1 METMPEA
8 DLDWSTLL
16 DVTSRPDE
24 CCDRTEPSCDNEAVR
39 RTYCTG
45 DPDVDPSDRCRCA
58 RTLLFC
64 LPCFDAV
71 TLGALFE
78 CAKCAGFLK
87 IKYSEA
93 VRG

>member
-1 METMPEA
+1 M
-8 DLDWSTLL
+8 SQH
-16 DVTSRPDE
+16 DE
-24 CCDRTEPSCDNEAVR
+24 CCDRTEPSCSRQAVR

-45 DPDVDPSDRCRCA
+45 NPDVDPEDRCRCA

-78 CAKCAGFLK
+78 CARCAGFLK